1 MTWRRTVASAA
12 ATLASILVLSGTA
25 ACHAPGTSTT
35 TATPPA
41 PAAGPSGSLKPS
53 APPPSPAALAGG
65 ACLLLDYATVAQQ
78 LGVTFDVAAAAD
90 SSGTYTC
97 ALQRSTAALPTLTLT
112 ITATDLTPLDFT
124 TNVNP
129 AGSKAVTGL
138 GKIGYS
144 IVVDPASSAGPAV
157 EVGWL
162 SGNDRLIVLRY
173 VFPKASS
180 SSAATAFVPKLVG
193 LAKLVD
199 QTTV

>member
-1 MTWRRTVASAA
+1 MTWRRKVASTATTL
-12 ATLASILVLSGTA
+12 ATLVALFGAS
-25 ACHAPGTSTT
+25 ACQTLGTSTT
-35 TATPPA
+35 TASPPTPA
-41 PAAGPSGSLKPS
+41 VGPSGSLTPS
-53 APPPSPAALAGG
+53 PPPPSPAALAGG
-65 ACLLLDYATVAQQ
+65 ACLLLDYATVAKEI
-78 LGVTFDVAAAAD
+78 GTTFDVAAAAD

-97 ALQRSTAALPTLTLT
+97 ALQRSVAALPTLTLT

-129 AGSKAVTGL
+129 AGSKPLTGL

-144 IVVDPASSAGPAV
+144 IVLDSTSSAGPGV

-162 SGNDRLIVLRY
+162 SGNDRLILLRY
-173 VFPKASS
+173 VFPKGSAST
-180 SSAATAFVPKLVG
+180 AATAFVPKLVA

>member
-1 MTWRRTVASAA
+1 MTWRRTVANAA
-12 ATLASILVLSGTA
+12 AAVATIAALFGTT

-35 TATPPA
+35 GAHSPTPA
-41 PAAGPSGSLKPS
+41 GGPSGSLTPS

-65 ACLLLDYATVAQQ
+65 ACLLLDYATVTKE
-78 LGVTFDVAAAAD
+78 LGTTFDVAAAAD

-97 ALQRSTAALPTLTLT
+97 ALQRSTGALPTLTLT

-124 TNVNP
+124 TDVNP
-129 AGSKAVTGL
+129 AGSKPVTGL

-144 IVVDPASSAGPAV
+144 IVLDSTSSAGPGV

-162 SGNDRLIVLRY
+162 SGNDRLILLRY
-173 VFPKASS
+173 VFAKSS
-180 SSAATAFVPKLVG
+180 SSADATAFVPKLVA

>member
-1 MTWRRTVASAA
+1 MTWRRRLATTA
-12 ATLASILVLSGTA
+12 ATLATTLALFGTT
-25 ACHAPGTSTT
+25 ACHGIGTSTT
-35 TATPPA
+35 TASPPS
-41 PAAGPSGSLKPS
+41 PAVGPSGSLIPS

-65 ACLLLDYATVAQQ
+65 ACLLLDYATVTKEI
-78 LGVTFDVAAAAD
+78 GTTFDVAAAAD

-97 ALQRSTAALPTLTLT
+97 ALQRSAGALPTLTLT

-129 AGSKAVTGL
+129 AGSKPVSGL

-144 IVVDPASSAGPAV
+144 IVIDPTSSAGPAA

-162 SGNDRLIVLRY
+162 SGNGRLILMRY
-173 VFPKASS
+173 VFPKGSAS
-180 SSAATAFVPKLVG
+180 ATATALVPKLIS

>member
-1 MTWRRTVASAA
+1 MATMLATIVA
-12 ATLASILVLSGTA
+12 LSGTA
-25 ACHAPGTSTT
+25 ACHALGISTSTSASTT
-35 TATPPA
+35 TASPPS
-41 PAAGPSGSLKPS
+41 PAVQPSGSLTPS

-65 ACLLLDYATVAQQ
+65 SCLLLDYATVAQAI
-78 LGVTFDVAAAAD
+78 GTTFDVAAAAD

-97 ALQRSTAALPTLTLT
+97 ALQRSAGALPTLTLT

-129 AGSKAVTGL
+129 AGSKAVSGL

-144 IVVDPASSAGPAV
+144 IVIDPTSSAGPAA

-162 SGNDRLIVLRY
+162 SGNGRLILMRY
-173 VFPKASS
+173 VFPKGS
-180 SSAATAFVPKLVG
+180 ATATATALVPKLIS